1 MVRRSPLPPAPRLR
15 GLRQAQGVG
24 ICAADSK
31 IVRTKGRTK
40 RTSQYWRLPLSQSPS
55 TILEKAVFEAADDG
69 APGRSGSGTVTALRS
84 RSPSPAPPRR
94 KSAGGVPV
102 PEADEAIHVGLER
115 INACQ
120 LLEARLDIGVS
131 VSSQMAPRDA
141 PSVPLLT
148 LIHRLL
154 VARAYALRGVGPF
167 RMAVCDTAGATL
179 SSAAA
184 TNAENRIIG
193 NFTGDSPQERNAEY
207 IFNRKLTCKNSIVNV
222 PIRQIFG
229 SLRLHWQSE
238 TPAG

>member
-1 MVRRSPLPPAPRLR
+1 MGHARRRGRDRDARPLHNRDREGDRTWSGVHLSPLRPACGAFGKLR
-15 GLRQAQGVG
+15 GVG
-24 ICAADSK
+24 ICAADNK
-31 IVRTKGRTK
+31 IVRTKG

-167 RMAVCDTAGATL
+167 R
-179 SSAAA
+179 S
-184 TNAENRIIG
+184 
-193 NFTGDSPQERNAEY
+193 
-207 IFNRKLTCKNSIVNV
+207 
-222 PIRQIFG
+222 G
-229 SLRLHWQSE
+229 SLRYRRRHIKQRCGEKRREQDYREFHW
-238 TPAG
+238 